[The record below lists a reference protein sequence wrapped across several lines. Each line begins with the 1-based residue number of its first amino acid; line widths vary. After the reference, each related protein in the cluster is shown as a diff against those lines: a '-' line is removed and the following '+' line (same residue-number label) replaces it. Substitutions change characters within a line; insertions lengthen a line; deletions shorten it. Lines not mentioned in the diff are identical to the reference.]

1 MAVDKDIYKQ
11 ILVTFTH
18 EQVQKI
24 ETFWHENKLKNRN
37 EAIRMLVEKGYVIK
51 NDLTLFLFF
60 LHRHS
65 VFLFHPLV
73 IFSINSMITLSTIAT
88 SNIIPANNPVCIE
101 FISFNKNECSVSYL
115 YNTFF
120 SHSNVSSCSLYTLLI
135 FFRSSHIL
143 FL

>member
-51 NDLTLFLFF
+51 NDLTLFFF

-73 IFSINSMITLSTIAT
+73 IFL
-88 SNIIPANNPVCIE
+88 
-101 FISFNKNECSVSYL
+101 
-115 YNTFF
+115 
-120 SHSNVSSCSLYTLLI
+120 
-135 FFRSSHIL
+135 
-143 FL
+143 

>member
-51 NDLTLFLFF
+51 NDLTLFFFF

-73 IFSINSMITLSTIAT
+73 IF
-88 SNIIPANNPVCIE
+88 
-101 FISFNKNECSVSYL
+101 
-115 YNTFF
+115 FF
-120 SHSNVSSCSLYTLLI
+120 L
-135 FFRSSHIL
+135 
-143 FL
+143 

>member
-51 NDLTLFLFF
+51 NDLTLFSFSFIDILFSCSIPWLFF
-60 LHRHS
+60 L
-65 VFLFHPLV
+65 
-73 IFSINSMITLSTIAT
+73 
-88 SNIIPANNPVCIE
+88 
-101 FISFNKNECSVSYL
+101 
-115 YNTFF
+115 
-120 SHSNVSSCSLYTLLI
+120 
-135 FFRSSHIL
+135 
-143 FL
+143 